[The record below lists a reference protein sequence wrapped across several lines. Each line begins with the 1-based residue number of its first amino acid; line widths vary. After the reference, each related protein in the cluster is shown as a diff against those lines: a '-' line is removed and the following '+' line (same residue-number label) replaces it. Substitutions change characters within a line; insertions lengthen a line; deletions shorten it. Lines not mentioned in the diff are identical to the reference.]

1 MTNLSMYCISMNPD
15 HLEIIKKLN
24 YLPVGLGNLS
34 FNSEWITD
42 KSISKEISHKNKYYG
57 EYTFHY
63 KLWKNNLIPEK
74 KWVGFC
80 QYRKFWINRYV
91 TDKKITF
98 DQLKNLV
105 IRDIPKEID
114 YYDIILGENLYINQL
129 RISKFLKKN
138 FKKIILNPSLLFR
151 KHKRTIKFHFDLMHG
166 EGNLEKAIS
175 LLDHE
180 NKKDFLDFVNCEVS
194 FNPHNMF
201 ICKNKKLLLRYY
213 DSVFLWL
220 EKCEKIFGFD
230 KLKGYGL
237 QRIYGFLA
245 ERYLSYW
252 FKKNSKFYLMPIY
265 FKDLN
270 DYL

>member
-114 YYDIILGENLYINQL
+114 SYDIILGENLYINQL

-180 NKKDFLDFVNCEVS
+180 NKKDFLDFVNC
-194 FNPHNMF
+194 
-201 ICKNKKLLLRYY
+201 
-213 DSVFLWL
+213 
-220 EKCEKIFGFD
+220 
-230 KLKGYGL
+230 
-237 QRIYGFLA
+237 
-245 ERYLSYW
+245 
-252 FKKNSKFYLMPIY
+252 
-265 FKDLN
+265 
-270 DYL
+270 